1 MNVTINAETPLQQ
14 DVREMIVELNDA
26 MRPLTPPEFQFQMTA
41 EQIAESATTLF
52 VARNENDRAVAMGA
66 LKVHDDEMGEVKR
79 MYTRD
84 EVRGQGVGHQ
94 ILQQVEALARSKK
107 LKTLMLET
115 GEAPAFEAAWKIYE
129 RNGYTVCGAFLDYPD
144 SGWSRFYEKNIA
156 Q

>member
-1 MNVTINAETPLQQ
+1 MISQISINAETPLQS
-14 DVREMIVELNDA
+14 DVREMIVELNDV

-52 VARNENDRAVAMGA
+52 VARNADGEAVGMGA
-66 LKVHDDEMGEVKR
+66 LKVHDEALGEVKR

-84 EVRGQGVGHQ
+84 KVRGKGVGHR
-94 ILQQVEALARSKK
+94 LLSAVEDLGREKG

-129 RNGYTVCGAFLDYPD
+129 RNGYSVRGAFLDYPD
-144 SGWSRFYEKNIA
+144 SGWSRFYEKKL
-156 Q
+156 